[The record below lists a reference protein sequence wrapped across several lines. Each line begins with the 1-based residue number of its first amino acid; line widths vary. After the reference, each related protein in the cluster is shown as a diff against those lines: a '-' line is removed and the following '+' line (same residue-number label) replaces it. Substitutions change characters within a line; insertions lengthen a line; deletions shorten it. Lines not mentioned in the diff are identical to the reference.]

1 MEKKIHQGRNV
12 KRLREMLGIKQEAL
26 AVELGDDWNQRRV
39 SVLEAKEIIDEELL
53 EAIAKV
59 LRVPAEAIKNFDE
72 EKAIFAIQNNYDN
85 SIAHSNF
92 QYQPN
97 FNPLDK
103 YVEAVEDFKR
113 LNEDNR
119 KLYLA
124 LLKEKDEKIA
134 FLERLVK
141 RE

>member
-1 MEKKIHQGRNV
+1 MERKIHQGRNV
-12 KRLREMLGIKQEAL
+12 KRLREILGIKQEAL
-26 AVELGDDWNQRRV
+26 AVELGDDWNQRKV
-39 SVLEAKEIIDEELL
+39 SLLEAKEVIDEGLL
-53 EAIAKV
+53 QEIAVV
-59 LRVPAEAIKNFDE
+59 LKLPVEVIKNFDE

-124 LLKEKDEKIA
+124 LLKEKDDKIA
-134 FLERLVK
+134 FLEKLVERK
-141 RE
+141 

>member
-1 MEKKIHQGRNV
+1 MRNYWR
-12 KRLREMLGIKQEAL
+12 RL
-26 AVELGDDWNQRRV
+26 QRSWEFRQ
-39 SVLEAKEIIDEELL
+39 
-53 EAIAKV
+53 
-59 LRVPAEAIKNFDE
+59 KNFDE

-85 SIAHSNF
+85 SRAHSNF

-113 LNEDNR
+113 LNEDNK
-119 KLYLA
+119 KLYMA

-134 FLERLVK
+134 LSERMFEKEQKVSLF
-141 RE
+141 ELM